1 MARSRR
7 NTVTR
12 RLADGTLKTYV
23 YDGSKR
29 VAGPAEAKARTIGD
43 LIRVYKAHPYFT
55 KLAPSTQKAYR
66 TALWKL
72 EGIRDFQLA
81 TFSAED
87 VDEIHEA
94 MAETPGMAN
103 MVMAVLKR
111 MLKIARKKKWIA
123 TNPAA
128 DVERY
133 ETGEGEPWPGWAI
146 DHFRSKAP
154 AEWVFVIDLFLLSAQ
169 RRSDVIAF
177 TLGGWDGRGM
187 RFVQKKTGTHMYVEL
202 PQLADDLNRRK
213 AAAKGGQ
220 VASLTFLK
228 DGRGRPYTPDG
239 FTAAFNKV
247 VRDVGLGGKGLVV
260 HGLRHTGLTWAA
272 EGGATAHAVAAL
284 GGHQSLQ
291 DVRRYTKRADQ
302 KRLSSSAVAVLPTLA
317 KRQNGGA

>member
-1 MARSRR
+1 MPRSRR

-12 RLADGTLKTYV
+12 RLADGTVKTYT
-23 YDGSKR
+23 YEGKKR
-29 VAGPAEAKARTIGD
+29 VASEVRARTIGD
-43 LIRVYKAHPYFT
+43 LVKVYKAHPYFT

-66 TALWKL
+66 TALYKL
-72 EGIRDFQLA
+72 EGIRDFPLA
-81 TFSAED
+81 TFSSED
-87 VDEIHEA
+87 VDEIHES
-94 MAETPGMAN
+94 MAPTPGMAN
-103 MVMAVLKR
+103 LVMAVLKR

-128 DVERY
+128 DIERY

-146 DHFRSKAP
+146 DQFRSRAP
-154 AEWVFVIDLFLLSAQ
+154 ADWVFVIDLFLLSAQ

-187 RFVQKKTGTHMYVEL
+187 RFVQKKTGTPMYIEI
-202 PQLADDLNRRK
+202 PQLADELNRRK
-213 AAAKGGQ
+213 AAAKGSQ
-220 VASLTFLK
+220 VASLTFLV
-228 DGRGRPYTPDG
+228 DSRGRPYTPDG

-247 VRDVGLGGKGLVV
+247 MRAVGLSGKGLVV

-302 KRLSSSAVAVLPTLA
+302 KRLSSSAVSVLPVLA
-317 KRQNGGA
+317 KRQNAGS